1 MPKPPSV
8 STPRRPARERKRHTL
23 AERSPDWRAGLIGTI
38 LAHVLLALLAL
49 WLPKNYF
56 LPDTPAAD
64 DAASR
69 SFQIELS
76 EALAKPQ
83 EPEPANA
90 ATPPLKFVEINPAAP
105 DNMPDETPNVGA
117 QNQQVAQP
125 VPSPESTR
133 DAPKSDGEPDKDT
146 TAIVSGQLQEKEIPA
161 SMDFKPAFTPQQPE
175 QSLAMPNAAAT
186 PSQTPPAKES
196 NPLPGAEELL
206 GTADGSAGSTI
217 TALTGATRTSPA
229 PRVEGTPEGQTS
241 GKGYFAGTPRIERE
255 RPRSRPSLATRAVN
269 ARQTETILSEQ
280 GTKTVGALAYDAKW
294 SAYGEYIQRLID
306 AVQAQWERLIIRS
319 PIYPTRGTT
328 VRVTF
333 KINSSGNIPEI
344 VKVESPGERTA
355 EYLCISAITERAP
368 YGEWSEDMIAA
379 LGREQE
385 MTFRFFYQ

>member
-1 MPKPPSV
+1 MPKPSTV
-8 STPRRPARERKRHTL
+8 STPRRPARERKRHAL
-23 AERSPDWRAGLIGTI
+23 AERSPAWRAGVVGTI
-38 LAHVLLALLAL
+38 LAHVLLALLAF

-76 EALAKPQ
+76 EALAKP
-83 EPEPANA
+83 PETDPAKA

-125 VPSPESTR
+125 VPSPESTS
-133 DAPKSDGEPDKDT
+133 DAPKSDGKPDENT

-161 SMDFKPAFTPQQPE
+161 SMEFKPVFTPPQPE
-175 QSLAMPNAAAT
+175 QALVMPSTAT
-186 PSQTPPAKES
+186 PPSQTPPAKES
-196 NPLPGAEELL
+196 NPLRGSEELL

-217 TALTGATRTSPA
+217 TALPGATGTSQE
-229 PRVEGTPEGQTS
+229 PRVEGKPDGQTS
-241 GKGYFAGTPRIERE
+241 GQGYFAGTPRIQRE
-255 RPRSRPSLATRAVN
+255 RPQARPSLATRAVN
-269 ARQTETILSEQ
+269 ARQTETILNEQ
-280 GTKTVGALAYDAKW
+280 GTKNVGALAYDAKW

-319 PIYPTRGTT
+319 PIYPTRGTI

-333 KINSSGNIPEI
+333 KINSAGNISEI
-344 VKVESPGERTA
+344 VKVESPAERTA

-368 YGEWSEDMIAA
+368 YGDWSEDMIAV

>member
-1 MPKPPSV
+1 MPKPSIV
-8 STPRRPARERKRHTL
+8 STPRRPAPERKRHAL
-23 AERSPDWRAGLIGTI
+23 AERSPAWRAGVIGTV
-38 LAHVLLALLAL
+38 LAHVLLALLAF

-56 LPDTPAAD
+56 LPDTPTVE

-76 EALAKPQ
+76 EALAKA
-83 EPEPANA
+83 PEADRVKPT
-90 ATPPLKFVEINPAAP
+90 TPPTKFVEINPAAP
-105 DNMPDETPNVGA
+105 DNIPDETPNVGA

-125 VPSPESTR
+125 VPSPESAS
-133 DAPKSDGEPDKDT
+133 DAPKSDGKPEEIT

-161 SMDFKPAFTPQQPE
+161 SMDFKPVFTPPQPE
-175 QSLAMPNAAAT
+175 QSLVMPSEKT
-186 PSQTPPAKES
+186 PPSQTPPAKES

-217 TALTGATRTSPA
+217 TTLPGASGASTD
-229 PRVEGTPEGQTS
+229 PRVEGKPDGRAKGQ
-241 GKGYFAGTPRIERE
+241 GYFSGTPRIERD
-255 RPRSRPSLATRAVN
+255 RPQARPSLATRAVN
-269 ARQTETILSEQ
+269 ARATETIFNDQ
-280 GTKTVGALAYDAKW
+280 GTKNVGALAYDAKW

-319 PIYPTRGTT
+319 PIYPTRGTV

-333 KINSSGNIPEI
+333 KIDSAGTISEI
-344 VKVESPGERTA
+344 VKVESPDERTA

-368 YGEWSEDMIAA
+368 YGEWSEDMIAV